1 MSSDDEELAAIRQ
14 QRKQAL
20 GESAGATLVSCLNS
34 ISHINSHRTH
44 PFDTHSN
51 YSNHQLFP
59 TQTSKRH
66 ELQSQIS
73 QIQRHHH
80 DNDTQDD
87 QEEDELP
94 DPGTDIDPSLRAFF
108 PMSFGGTKPSSQPG
122 ISKQP
127 QREEEDDFVGPPP
140 PPADDDHYTNKV
152 RSLITNPYSLPIS
165 SEAILHPH
173 SRIVTA
179 LHLDP
184 GGARLLSASNDNT
197 LSIFDFGG
205 MSSDLTPF
213 RTLTPEEG
221 HPVIAV
227 SWSPLGDAFLAVTTS
242 PQPRVYDREGSLI
255 GECSRGDVYMRD
267 LKNTRG
273 HISRCTG
280 GQWHPVDRDTVVTCS
295 DDGSV
300 RIWNVLGG
308 SNNSSSSRGNVE
320 QVMVVKPTLARPG
333 RVAVTCCAYSTNGH
347 ILGAGLMD
355 GTIQL
360 WDVRKKGSSIA
371 GQRSAGAGGLV
382 QSGIMKMMKAKP
394 TWSVLSGGKH
404 QLLRGAHEA
413 DGEIT
418 CLKFSTDGHALISRG
433 GDETLK
439 VWDLRKFQQPLA
451 VFRDLPS
458 NYSNTQ
464 CCFSPNEDLILTCTS
479 SSTNN
484 RGSQKKKEEE
494 GEGEEKHQQQDT
506 GCLVFID
513 KKELKLIQSLAITG
527 TGTGTTNGGAV
538 AVQWHPK
545 INQILVGAGD
555 RKSGAVHVL
564 YDSELSEKGVMM
576 AAGRRPRP
584 VNPFD
589 FTTSFSSSGADSAG
603 IKIYNPNALPL
614 FREDMPGFGGGGG
627 RKRKEQEEARERAGE
642 RTAKSFKPE
651 VGQAAVG
658 VGGVGAK
665 GKLGTSQSGLL
676 TQYLMKTQGLLKKPV
691 DDDVRASILRHAGK
705 EGEFSRLTAVYK
717 KTQPEKI
724 FAVEEEEE
732 GDGGEE
738 EGEEGGKT

>member
-1 MSSDDEELAAIRQ
+1 MSS
-14 QRKQAL
+14 
-20 GESAGATLVSCLNS
+20 N
-34 ISHINSHRTH
+34 
-44 PFDTHSN
+44 
-51 YSNHQLFP
+51 
-59 TQTSKRH
+59 
-66 ELQSQIS
+66 
-73 QIQRHHH
+73 
-80 DNDTQDD
+80 
-87 QEEDELP
+87 
-94 DPGTDIDPSLRAFF
+94 
-108 PMSFGGTKPSSQPG
+108 
-122 ISKQP
+122 
-127 QREEEDDFVGPPP
+127 
-140 PPADDDHYTNKV
+140 
-152 RSLITNPYSLPIS
+152 
-165 SEAILHPH
+165 
-173 SRIVTA
+173 
-179 LHLDP
+179 
-184 GGARLLSASNDNT
+184 
-197 LSIFDFGG
+197 
-205 MSSDLTPF
+205 LTPF
-213 RTLTPEEG
+213 RTFTPEEG

-227 SWSPLGDAFLAVTTS
+227 SWSPIGDAFLAVTTS

-255 GECSRGDVYMRD
+255 GECPRGDVYMRD

-273 HISRCTG
+273 HISGCTG
-280 GQWHPVDRDTVVTCS
+280 GQWHPIDRDTVVTCS
-295 DDGSV
+295 DDGSL
-300 RIWNVLGG
+300 RIWNVLR
-308 SNNSSSSRGNVE
+308 SSSSSRGSVE

-333 RVAVTCCAYSTNGH
+333 RVAVTCCAYSTDGH

-360 WDVRKKGSSIA
+360 WDVRKRGSNASIA
-371 GQRSAGAGGLV
+371 GQQSAGAGGLV

-418 CLKFSTDGHALISRG
+418 CLEFSTDGHTMISRG

-451 VFRDLPS
+451 VFGDLPS
-458 NYSNTQ
+458 NNSNTQ
-464 CCFSPNEDLILTCTS
+464 CCFSPKDDLILTCTS
-479 SSTNN
+479 STRNN
-484 RGSQKKKEEE
+484 NSNRSSKKKGEEE
-494 GEGEEKHQQQDT
+494 GKRQQQEET

-513 KKELKLIQSLAITG
+513 KKELKLIQKLAITG
-527 TGTGTTNGGAV
+527 SGSGINGAAV

-589 FTTSFSSSGADSAG
+589 FTASSSSPSSAAG
-603 IKIYNPNALPL
+603 MKIYNPNALPL
-614 FREDMPGFGGGGG
+614 FREEMPGFGGGGSQ
-627 RKRKEQEEARERAGE
+627 KRKEQEEARGGGE

-651 VGQAAVG
+651 IGQAAVG
-658 VGGVGAK
+658 GGVGAK

-691 DDDVRASILRHAGK
+691 DEDVRASILRHAGK
-705 EGEFSRLTAVYK
+705 EGEFSRLTAVYE

-732 GDGGEE
+732 EGEGEGGEDVM
-738 EGEEGGKT
+738 